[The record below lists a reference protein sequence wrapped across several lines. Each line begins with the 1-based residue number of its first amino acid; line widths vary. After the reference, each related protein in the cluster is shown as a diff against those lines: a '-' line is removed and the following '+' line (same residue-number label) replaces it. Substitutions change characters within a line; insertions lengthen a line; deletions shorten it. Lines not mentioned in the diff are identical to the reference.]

1 MPTPLTDVIATERL
15 ALRPLT
21 AADTFER
28 TVTWVHNSDLDDP
41 TPFVTEGQLLLTT
54 GRQFV
59 DTADPD
65 AVPDFDSYVARLV
78 SAGVAAIGFGTEV
91 ITHGVPAGLVA
102 ACSAAG
108 LPLFEVPYRIPFIAI
123 SRLVADNEAEQ
134 ARAGFDRALAA
145 QNDIASA
152 AVGKGRLPA
161 AAARAAEHLDCGV
174 WIFDADGELV
184 SDRSEPQRG
193 GKSSVKAARATADRA
208 TASPAAAS
216 RTVDAAPA
224 IRRSVTTLLG
234 RARRARV
241 VEQLS
246 GEHRVVQTLGPSGRL
261 CGAIAWSRDTEF
273 GALDNSVMTVLAALA
288 EVSLEQTEN
297 LRVGHRAILEQL
309 FQLLK
314 DGRVDSVRRAV
325 RVAGIDLPAERFA
338 VAALELSQTTASVRD
353 VLERRAARAES
364 TFFAV
369 ADGRHLL
376 VLIDAS
382 QLRAEKRFFAANEL
396 TVGLS
401 AVLGWSELT
410 VAITQAVRSLE
421 AAPAAAITE
430 FDSLVGE
437 SFFGLLAS
445 SSVADIAHARLASV
459 IESADGLAL
468 LRAAQVWLRHN
479 GQWDPAAREL
489 GIHRHGLKSRMQRLA
504 DLTNL
509 NLDTFQGRAE
519 LWAMLAAIDLGD
531 AGS

>member
-1 MPTPLTDVIATERL
+1 MPTPLADVIATERL

-59 DTADPD
+59 DNAAPD
-65 AVPDFDSYVARLV
+65 AEPDFDSYVARLT

-184 SDRSEPQRG
+184 SDSSEPQRG
-193 GKSSVKAARATADRA
+193 GPSGRGVAGRA
-208 TASPAAAS
+208 SAS
-216 RTVDAAPA
+216 RPADAAPA
-224 IRRSVTTLLG
+224 IRSSVTTLLG

-241 VEQLS
+241 VEQLP
-246 GEHRVVQTLGPSGRL
+246 GEYRVVQTLGPSGRL

-325 RVAGIDLPAERFA
+325 RVAGIELPAERFA

-353 VLERRAARAES
+353 VLERWAARAES

-401 AVLGWSELT
+401 AVLGWSELN

-421 AAPAAAITE
+421 AAPAGTITE

-509 NLDTFQGRAE
+509 SLDTFQGRAE
-519 LWAMLAAIDLGD
+519 LWAMLAAIDLGET
-531 AGS
+531 GS

>member
-65 AVPDFDSYVARLV
+65 AVPDFDAYVARLTN
-78 SAGVAAIGFGTEV
+78 AGVAGIGFGTEV
-91 ITHGVPAGLVA
+91 ITHGVPAGLIA

-134 ARAGFDRALAA
+134 SRAGFDRALAA

-184 SDRSEPQRG
+184 SDSPASASR
-193 GKSSVKAARATADRA
+193 
-208 TASPAAAS
+208 TASPTTASRAPAS
-216 RTVDAAPA
+216 RTADAAPA
-224 IRRSVTTLLG
+224 IRSSVTTLLG

-241 VEQLS
+241 VEQLP
-246 GEHRVVQTLGPSGRL
+246 GEYRVVQTLGPSGHL

-376 VLIDAS
+376 VLIDES

-421 AAPAAAITE
+421 AAPAGAITE

-504 DLTNL
+504 DLTHL
-509 NLDTFQGRAE
+509 SLDTFQGRAE

-531 AGS
+531 ASS

>member
-1 MPTPLTDVIATERL
+1 MPTPLADVIATERL

-59 DTADPD
+59 DNAAPD
-65 AVPDFDSYVARLV
+65 AVPDFDSYVARLT

-184 SDRSEPQRG
+184 GESSEPQRG
-193 GKSSVKAARATADRA
+193 GKAGRA
-208 TASPAAAS
+208 SAS
-216 RTVDAAPA
+216 RPADAAPA
-224 IRRSVTTLLG
+224 IRSSVTTLLG

-241 VEQLS
+241 VEQLP
-246 GEHRVVQTLGPSGRL
+246 GEYRVVQTLGPSGRL

-273 GALDNSVMTVLAALA
+273 GALDHSVMTVLAALA

-401 AVLGWSELT
+401 AVLGWSELN

-421 AAPAAAITE
+421 AAPAGTITE

-479 GQWDPAAREL
+479 GQWDPASREL

-509 NLDTFQGRAE
+509 SLDTFQGRAE
-519 LWAMLAAIDLGD
+519 LWAMLAAIDLGET
-531 AGS
+531 GS

>member
-1 MPTPLTDVIATERL
+1 MPTPLSEIIATERL

-21 AADTFER
+21 DSSTFDR
-28 TVTWVHNSDLDDP
+28 SVTWVHNSDLNDP
-41 TPFVTEGQLLLTT
+41 TPFVSEGQLLLTT

-59 DTADPD
+59 DTADPT
-65 AVPDFDSYVARLV
+65 AEPVAEPAAEADFVGYVARLV

-102 ACSAAG
+102 ACATAG

-145 QNDIASA
+145 QNDIARA
-152 AVGKGRLPA
+152 AVGKGRLSSA
-161 AAARAAEHLDCGV
+161 AISAAEHLDCRV
-174 WIFDADGELV
+174 WIFDADGLLV
-184 SDRSEPQRG
+184 NEPHRDSHTRRSL
-193 GKSSVKAARATADRA
+193 
-208 TASPAAAS
+208 
-216 RTVDAAPA
+216 DAAPD
-224 IRRSVTTLLG
+224 IRRSVTDLLG

-241 VEQLS
+241 ADDAAD
-246 GEHRVVQTLGPSGRL
+246 EHRVVQTLGSTGRL
-261 CGAIAWSRDTEF
+261 CGAIAWARDTEF
-273 GALDNSVMTVLAALA
+273 GALDRSVMTVLAALA

-325 RVAGIDLPAERFA
+325 RVAGIELPADRFA
-338 VAALELSQTTASVRD
+338 VAALDLSETNASVRD
-353 VLERRAARAES
+353 VLERRAARS
-364 TFFAV
+364 DSRIFAV

-376 VLIDAS
+376 VLIDAK
-382 QLRAEKRFFAANEL
+382 QLAAERRFFAASDL

-401 AVLGWSELT
+401 AEVGWPELT

-421 AAPAAAITE
+421 ASPPATVTE
-430 FDSLVGE
+430 FASLVGE

-459 IESADGLAL
+459 IESAEGIGL
-468 LRAAQVWLRHN
+468 LRFAQVWLRHN

-489 GIHRHGLKSRMQRLA
+489 GIHRHGLKSRMQRLSEF
-504 DLTNL
+504 TNL
-509 NLDTFQGRAE
+509 SLDTFQGRAE
-519 LWAMLAAIDLGD
+519 LWAMLAAIDLGET
-531 AGS
+531 GS

>member
-1 MPTPLTDVIATERL
+1 MPTPLADVIATERL

-21 AADTFER
+21 AVDTFER

-59 DTADPD
+59 DNADPD
-65 AVPDFDSYVARLV
+65 AVPDFDSYVARLT

-184 SDRSEPQRG
+184 SDSSESQRG
-193 GKSSVKAARATADRA
+193 AKAGRA
-208 TASPAAAS
+208 PAS
-216 RTVDAAPA
+216 RPADAAPASRPADAAPA
-224 IRRSVTTLLG
+224 IRSSVTTLLG

-241 VEQLS
+241 VEQLP

-325 RVAGIDLPAERFA
+325 QVAGIDLPAEHFA

-401 AVLGWSELT
+401 AVLGWSELN

-421 AAPAAAITE
+421 AAPAGTITE

-509 NLDTFQGRAE
+509 SLDTFQGRAE
-519 LWAMLAAIDLGD
+519 LWAMLAAIDLGEKP
-531 AGS
+531 

>member
-1 MPTPLTDVIATERL
+1 MPTPLADVIATERL

-59 DTADPD
+59 DNAAPN
-65 AVPDFDSYVARLV
+65 AVPDFDSYVARLTG
-78 SAGVAAIGFGTEV
+78 AGVAAIGFGTEV

-161 AAARAAEHLDCGV
+161 AAASAAEHLDCGV
-174 WIFDADGELV
+174 WIFDADGELI
-184 SDRSEPQRG
+184 SDSSEPQRG
-193 GKSSVKAARATADRA
+193 AK
-208 TASPAAAS
+208 AS
-216 RTVDAAPA
+216 RASASRPADAAPA
-224 IRRSVTTLLG
+224 IRSSVTTLLG

-241 VEQLS
+241 VEQLP

-338 VAALELSQTTASVRD
+338 VAALELSQTTASIRD

-382 QLRAEKRFFAANEL
+382 QLRAEKRFFVANEL

-401 AVLGWSELT
+401 TVLGWSELT

-421 AAPAAAITE
+421 AAPAGAITE

-509 NLDTFQGRAE
+509 GLDTFQGRAE